1 MQAKTLVRLEKLIY
15 DNEGNLIGRL
25 SVKILKVPPDSYCPH
40 GIKYSLQFAK
50 WTGSNYYNDF
60 LRYDNYGKHGDH
72 KHIQGQRMPYRFVG
86 VKQLIRDF
94 NEDAIKLLGM
104 LLI

>member
-1 MQAKTLVRLEKLIY
+1 LQVKTLVKLEKLIC
-15 DNEGNLIGRL
+15 DSEGNLIGKL
-25 SVKILKVPPDSYCPH
+25 SVKILEVPPDSYCPH
-40 GIKYSLQFAK
+40 GIRYSLQFAK
-50 WTGSNYYNDF
+50 WTGNSYCSDF

-72 KHIQGQRMPYRFVG
+72 KHIRGRRMPYRFTG

-104 LLI
+104 PLV